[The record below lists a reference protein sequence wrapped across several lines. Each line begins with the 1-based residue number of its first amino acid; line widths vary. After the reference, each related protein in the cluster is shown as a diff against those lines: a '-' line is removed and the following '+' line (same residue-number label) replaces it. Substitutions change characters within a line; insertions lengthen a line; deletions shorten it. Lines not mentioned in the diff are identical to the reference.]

1 MQGNEQAA
9 DILRRMEQNQLKAL
23 EMQAEQLSLLKI
35 QMARTEE
42 KVQESIALQ
51 KVAVSRQARA
61 LTYVLPIIL
70 AMLVYVGYLLV
81 SHL

>member
-1 MQGNEQAA
+1 MQGNEKAA
-9 DILRRMEQNQLKAL
+9 DILRRMEENQLKAL